1 MAAGADTIETLLV
14 RLTGGIDPPESLLAA
29 IDRDMWAA
37 LDQRAQEHRLQ
48 PLLHAQWASGEA
60 AHLIPQGIRDNWAAA
75 RRAQAF
81 HALNLR
87 AELRETVALLAGGGI
102 AAVALKGSWLAW
114 HAYPSPDLRPMR
126 DIDLLLAEADMTRA
140 WDVLR
145 GAGYRP
151 DDEPA
156 IPIAEWAAR
165 YKHLP
170 PLTAP
175 RGSMIELHSRIWE
188 RDPAAPPPLAGVM
201 DRAAIASPD
210 DPVRYTATVDMLAH
224 LAVHAVHDHR
234 LDCGPLLLADID
246 YLVARAGFEWP
257 AVWHRA
263 EAEGWA
269 RAAALT
275 LAVTDRWRRPGLL
288 AASGCPLSV
297 PEDII
302 SLAPSLLCK
311 PVSARAQDF
320 ALVKLRRAGVPVLEK
335 VRRIAVRRREFAD
348 ARAYL
353 GWLAGQVGDGV
364 AGLFDPVNKH
374 RARSIDALETWLT
387 PCKPSR

>member
-1 MAAGADTIETLLV
+1 MAAGADRLETLLV
-14 RLTGGIDPPESLLAA
+14 RLTGGIEPPESLLAGIA
-29 IDRDMWAA
+29 DDTWTA
-37 LDQRAQEHRLQ
+37 LDERAEEHRLQ
-48 PLLHAQWASGEA
+48 PLFHAQWASGDA
-60 AHLIPQGIRDNWAAA
+60 ARLIPPPIRESWAGT
-75 RRAQAF
+75 RRTHAF

-87 AELRETVALLAGGGI
+87 VELRETVALLAGAGI
-102 AAVALKGSWLAW
+102 AAVALKGAWLAW

-145 GAGYRP
+145 GAGYVP

-170 PLTAP
+170 ALTAP
-175 RGSMIELHSRIWE
+175 RGSVIELHSRIWD
-188 RDPAAPPPLAGVM
+188 RDPASPPPLAGVM
-201 DRAAIASPD
+201 ARAAVAGPD

-224 LAVHAVHDHR
+224 LSVHAVHDHR

-246 YLVARAGFEWP
+246 FLVARAGFDWP
-257 AVWHRA
+257 EVWRRA

-288 AASGCPLSV
+288 AESRCPLSV

-302 SLAPSLLCK
+302 VLAPSLLCK

-335 VRRIAVRRREFAD
+335 VRRIAVRRHEFAD
-348 ARAYL
+348 IRGYL
-353 GWLAGQVGDGV
+353 GWLAGQVRDGV
-364 AGLFDPVNKH
+364 GGVFDVASKD
-374 RARSIDALETWLT
+374 RARTIEALETWLA
-387 PCKPSR
+387 PCGPSR